1 MKAFDWSNPY
11 PSVRIPLF
19 ARNVVSTSHPLAA
32 QAGLRMLLKGG
43 NAVDAAIAAAAAI
56 VLVEPVSCG
65 LGGDCFAIVWD
76 GQQLH
81 GLNSSGV
88 APAAWNVEYFKR
100 KHGVGPNGLAVQP
113 KRGWDSV
120 TVPGVV
126 AGWAALHEKLGKLPF
141 EQLFEPA
148 IEIAERGYAVP
159 PVVAH
164 KWAAAANELSAQ
176 PGYAQA
182 FMPEGRAPKVGE
194 HFRFPDAAYTLRRIA
209 ATKGRDFYEGELAER
224 IAAFSKECGGAMTLE
239 DLRGYRPEWVK
250 PISRSYRGYELHEI
264 PPNGRGIAA
273 LIALGIVER
282 FDMASMPVD
291 SVQSQHVQIEAMKLA
306 FADLYKYVADP
317 RSMEVTPEQMLSDA
331 YLDSRAKLIRLDR
344 ATHFEAGRPH
354 AGGTVYLTAADENGM
369 MISFIQSNYMGFG
382 SGVVVPGT
390 GISLQNRG
398 VGFSMDPKSANV
410 VEGGKRPFHTII
422 PGFLTRGG
430 KPVMS
435 FGVMGGDMQPQG
447 HLQTVVRMIDYH
459 QQPQAACCAR
469 ALEGQPRFHAGHRD
483 QHGRRHRHRPEG
495 PGASLEVGAG
505 SVHGLRRRSV
515 HLAHV
520 RERQRAGL
528 RGRQRQPPRRPGRG
542 LLTAVSR
549 TRDTGP
555 AHCIQGKYHD
565 ETLCLDL
572 RRRPPGAGRLRRQRA
587 EPAHRPAGGSG
598 RAGSAPRPHLCGP
611 HRLHLAVRQAHRH
624 RSQAAFRAAAGHL
637 VDVQRRQQD
646 ADLQAARGR
655 AVP

>member
-1 MKAFDWSNPY
+1 MKSFDWVNPY

-43 NAVDAAIAAAAAI
+43 NAVDAAIAAAATL

-76 GQQLH
+76 GQELH

-100 KHGVGPNGLAVQP
+100 KHGVGADGLAIQP
-113 KRGWDSV
+113 KRGWDAV

-126 AGWAALHEKLGKLPF
+126 AGWSALHEKLGKLPF

-164 KWAAAANELSAQ
+164 KWAAAAKELSNQ
-176 PGYAQA
+176 PGYAQT

-194 HFRFPDAAYTLRRIA
+194 HFRFPDAANTLRRIA
-209 ATKGRDFYEGELAER
+209 ASKGRDFYEGELAER
-224 IAAFSKECGGAMTLE
+224 IAAFSQECGAAMTLE

-264 PPNGRGIAA
+264 PPNGQGIAA

-282 FDMASMPVD
+282 FDIADMPVD

-317 RSMEVTPEQMLSDA
+317 RSMEVTPEQMLSDD
-331 YLDSRAKLIRLDR
+331 YLDSRAKLIRLDG
-344 ATHFEAGRPH
+344 ATHFGAGRPA

-390 GISLQNRG
+390 GVSLQNRG
-398 VGFSMDPKSANV
+398 HCFSTQADHPNV
-410 VEGGKRPFHTII
+410 VAGGKRPFHTII
-422 PGFLTRGG
+422 PGFLMRDGA
-430 KPVMS
+430 PVMS
-435 FGVMGGDMQPQG
+435 FGVMGGNMQPQG
-447 HLQTVVRMIDYH
+447 QMQTLVRMLDYG
-459 QQPQAACCAR
+459 QQPQAACDAPR
-469 ALEGQPRFHAGHRD
+469 WKWNQGLAIDMEASMPPAVAQGLRTRGHVLEGIDDPYMDF
-483 QHGRRHRHRPEG
+483 
-495 PGASLEVGAG
+495 
-505 SVHGLRRRSV
+505 
-515 HLAHV
+515 
-520 RERQRAGL
+520 
-528 RGRQRQPPRRPGRG
+528 
-542 LLTAVSR
+542 
-549 TRDTGP
+549 
-555 AHCIQGKYHD
+555 
-565 ETLCLDL
+565 
-572 RRRPPGAGRLRRQRA
+572 
-587 EPAHRPAGGSG
+587 GSG
-598 RAGSAPRPHLCGP
+598 QFIWRLGDPAVDGYVSASDSRRDGL
-611 HRLHLAVRQAHRH
+611 
-624 RSQAAFRAAAGHL
+624 AAGF
-637 VDVQRRQQD
+637 
-646 ADLQAARGR
+646 
-655 AVP
+655 